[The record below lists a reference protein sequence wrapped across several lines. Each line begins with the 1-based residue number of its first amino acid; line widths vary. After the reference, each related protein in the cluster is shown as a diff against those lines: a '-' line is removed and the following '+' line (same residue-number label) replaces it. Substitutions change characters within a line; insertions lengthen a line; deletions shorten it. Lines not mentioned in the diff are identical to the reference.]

1 MVLHFTGLDSSDDDE
16 SNEPLGKEYVRSL
29 FESDSD
35 DEEEEQPSG
44 ESNRGVEQ
52 TDAQAHDDSA
62 KSSQADLAYMIENSL
77 LTEQIDVSVLE
88 DILKKHK
95 ARTLEKELGEKLEI
109 GLPEYDHIQ
118 ETITQKVVEETCKVF
133 YDPIV
138 QDFDSIDKLVRSVYP
153 DASYDERVDMIAEK
167 FTEMNDFSNIENLFD
182 YVYNDTIQHFRH
194 KDVIV
199 DYLREHLPNGEDD
212 DDIQVERVVTPKKR
226 KSPHSTSS
234 KKRKKNLG
242 LRKKQ
247 RASYPTYAPTQ
258 EELQQPKSS
267 YIFPLAKVK
276 VGDSIVIRSESDGEH
291 YQYTI
296 IKGGRGVIYDNGDIN
311 MGDAKMAIKNGT
323 AVKYIQ
329 A

>member
-1 MVLHFTGLDSSDDDE
+1 MNHWERSMSGL
-16 SNEPLGKEYVRSL
+16 LLTQTMR
-29 FESDSD
+29 
-35 DEEEEQPSG
+35 EEQFSG

-52 TDAQAHDDSA
+52 TDAQAQDDSA

-118 ETITQKVVEETCKVF
+118 ETITQKVVEETCKVL

-199 DYLREHLPNGEDD
+199 DPAEHLPNGEDD
-212 DDIQVERVVTPKKR
+212 DDIQVERVVTPKTQV
-226 KSPHSTSS
+226 PTFNFIEEA
-234 KKRKKNLG
+234 KKEFR

-247 RASYPTYAPTQ
+247 RASYAYALHRRSCNNQ
-258 EELQQPKSS
+258 VEHFSS
-267 YIFPLAKVK
+267 RQ
-276 VGDSIVIRSESDGEH
+276 G
-291 YQYTI
+291 
-296 IKGGRGVIYDNGDIN
+296 KGGRFHCHS
-311 MGDAKMAIKNGT
+311 
-323 AVKYIQ
+323 Q
-329 A
+329 